1 MENKTQREICMS
13 EDDICAYI
21 NSLVCEEKSV
31 NTIKKYTRDL
41 KKFLGFFTSK
51 QSEKGEGAKSLRI
64 TQPELI
70 AYKQHLAENYA
81 PVSANSML
89 APLNNLLKYLGHS
102 NMCLKLFKVQRR
114 IFLREERN
122 LSRKEYDRL
131 IEAAKRRG
139 DERIALVM
147 QTMASTGIRISEL
160 RFLTVESLREGRM
173 TISSKGKLREVC
185 LPAKL
190 QKRLKEYI
198 RKRHIESGSVF
209 VTRNGK
215 PLDRSNICRLMKAL
229 CDCARVLREKV
240 FPHNLRHLFAREFYA
255 REKDIVLL
263 SDLLGHSS
271 LETTR
276 IYTMTDAREHLKKL
290 ESLNLVS

>member
-229 CDCARVLREKV
+229 CACARVLREKV
-240 FPHNLRHLFAREFYA
+240 FPHNLRHLFAKEFYA

>member
-51 QSEKGEGAKSLRI
+51 QSEKGEGAKRLRI

-229 CDCARVLREKV
+229 CACARVLREKV
-240 FPHNLRHLFAREFYA
+240 FPHNLRHLFAKEFYA

-276 IYTMTDAREHLKKL
+276 IYTMTGAREHLKKL

>member
-229 CDCARVLREKV
+229 CACARVLREKV